1 MNKLSSQEV
10 KTIESLLRLGDIPIV
25 ESTEVPNQEINEI
38 RDTICDGCLRLF
50 EGDVLEDF

>member
-1 MNKLSSQEV
+1 MTEISSQEV
-10 KTIESLLRLGDIPIV
+10 KIIEALLSLGDIPVV